1 MIAAD
6 FARVRVLATE
16 SIATPM
22 VEGARARGQKT
33 GEGAASAVRD
43 RDRARKWISRM
54 GSQSHFGCSLSG
66 LVQYAG

>member
-16 SIATPM
+16 SIATLT

-33 GEGAASAVRD
+33 GEGAASAVCD
-43 RDRARKWISRM
+43 RDRARQM
-54 GSQSHFGCSLSG
+54 D
-66 LVQYAG
+66 

>member
-6 FARVRVLATE
+6 FVRVLATE

-22 VEGARARGQKT
+22 VEGARAQKT

-43 RDRARKWISRM
+43 RDRARKTD
-54 GSQSHFGCSLSG
+54 
-66 LVQYAG
+66 

>member
-6 FARVRVLATE
+6 FVRVLATE

-22 VEGARARGQKT
+22 VEGARARPAGFVT
-33 GEGAASAVRD
+33 GTGLE
-43 RDRARKWISRM
+43 KWINRM
-54 GSQSHFGCSLSG
+54 GSQSVFGCSLSG